1 MKLTEYQI
9 LLINN
14 GLMFSPF
21 MTQREAHDY
30 IARHPKFTYKAAA
43 L

>member
-1 MKLTEYQI
+1 MKLTSYQI

-14 GLMFSPF
+14 GLMFSPY
-21 MTQREAHDY
+21 MTQREAHAY
-30 IARHPKFTYKAAA
+30 IKAHPRFRYKAAA

>member
-1 MKLTEYQI
+1 MTEYQI

-14 GLMFSPF
+14 GLLRSPR
-21 MTQREAHDY
+21 MTRAEAKAY
-30 IARHPKFTYKAAA
+30 IASHPKFAYRQAA